1 MSWREQQRRQ
11 GPRDVGK
18 ALIELKEKTMVLTT
32 KPKPHSSPAGMRGRE
47 NGARWLAKKLA
58 VLPMLEA
65 ADLIARYNKPP
76 VRRRL
81 P

>member
-1 MSWREQQRRQ
+1 
-11 GPRDVGK
+11 
-18 ALIELKEKTMVLTT
+18 MVLTT